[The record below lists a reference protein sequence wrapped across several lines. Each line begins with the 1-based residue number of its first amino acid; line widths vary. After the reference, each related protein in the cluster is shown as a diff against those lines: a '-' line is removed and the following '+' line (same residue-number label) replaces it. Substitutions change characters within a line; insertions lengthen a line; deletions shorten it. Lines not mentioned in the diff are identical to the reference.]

1 MVYES
6 DFYTTRRP
14 YTRPIVSSYSV
25 TTPYIIPISSNIQ
38 VRTIPYL
45 PYVAHKR
52 LVTIIH
58 TPAHSY
64 YTGSPLSPVTVRVN
78 SRVRPS
84 ILAAELNRIRDRQR
98 PSSVSYTEKYLNS
111 RPNIEF
117 DDEAREI
124 RARADALLRRI
135 HVFVPKPSP
144 RRFFFVYFPST
155 RSDYI
160 DENLRSDYIRRLL
173 NTREHIR
180 KDLEYLNLWYQTPEC
195 RNLGEGHLA
204 CVRYVGGRPQ
214 SKRRPYYKLADL
226 TATDV
231 RNDVNFLS
239 YYRKNRLAADKSLP
253 EVPMTERELRKARAL
268 ETEWSIA
275 QKEKET
281 ARIEEIRPEEE
292 EEEEI
297 EPVREKVKEKKE
309 KKEKKDKK
317 RKEEEAEI
325 EDEEGRKKAEEEAIK
340 RAEAF
345 LAKRIEEARIQ
356 EEKRLKIEA
365 EQKRLEDA
373 AEAARLALIKAEE
386 EARLAEIAEQERLEA
401 LRRAEEERMEEA
413 RLEAERLI
421 EAERMYRD
429 AVEAAAEDEEERLAK
444 ELAEENRNRR
454 QDDEERLVAVTNAV
468 PSLDEV
474 KEYDDRTEDSYAHR
488 NLSDHEKEENPD
500 DPTVEDNTQVEE
512 EGEEDIEHD
521 GSEPIVDDFQGPESH
536 HEMVETIEDSPQIE
550 EVFSTRQE
558 SVEEQE
564 DEDA

>member
-52 LVTIIH
+52 LVTIVH
-58 TPAHSY
+58 TPAHTY
-64 YTGSPLSPVTVRVN
+64 YTGSPLSPVTVRVH

-84 ILAAELNRIRDRQR
+84 ILAAEINRIVNRQR

-111 RPNIEF
+111 RPNTEF

-160 DENLRSDYIRRLL
+160 DESLRSDYIRRLL

-204 CVRYVGGRPQ
+204 CVKYVGGKPQ

-239 YYRKNRLAADKSLP
+239 YYRKNRQAADK
-253 EVPMTERELRKARAL
+253 AC
-268 ETEWSIA
+268 
-275 QKEKET
+275 
-281 ARIEEIRPEEE
+281 
-292 EEEEI
+292 
-297 EPVREKVKEKKE
+297 
-309 KKEKKDKK
+309 
-317 RKEEEAEI
+317 
-325 EDEEGRKKAEEEAIK
+325 RKKAEEEAIR
-340 RAEAF
+340 RAQEF
-345 LAKRIEEARIQ
+345 LAKRIEEARVQ
-356 EEKRLKIEA
+356 EEKRLAAEA
-365 EQKRLEDA
+365 EQKRLEEA
-373 AEAARLALIKAEE
+373 AEAGRLALLKAEE

-401 LRRAEEERMEEA
+401 LRRAEEERLEEA
-413 RLEAERLI
+413 RLEAERQA
-421 EAERMYRD
+421 EAERKAAQERLRLEEEARKAAERRAEEERMYRD
-429 AVEAAAEDEEERLAK
+429 AVDAAAEDEEERLAK
-444 ELAEENRNRR
+444 ELAEENRNQR
-454 QDDEERLVAVTNAV
+454 QEEEEILATVTNVV
-468 PSLDEV
+468 PSSDEV
-474 KEYDDRTEDSYAHR
+474 KEYDDRTEDTYAHR
-488 NLSDHEKEENPD
+488 NLSDHEREENPD
-500 DPTVEDNTQVEE
+500 DATVEDNTQVEE

-536 HEMVETIEDSPQIE
+536 HEMVETIEDSPQVE
-550 EVFSTRQE
+550 EVFSSRQE
-558 SVEEQE
+558 SVEEPE